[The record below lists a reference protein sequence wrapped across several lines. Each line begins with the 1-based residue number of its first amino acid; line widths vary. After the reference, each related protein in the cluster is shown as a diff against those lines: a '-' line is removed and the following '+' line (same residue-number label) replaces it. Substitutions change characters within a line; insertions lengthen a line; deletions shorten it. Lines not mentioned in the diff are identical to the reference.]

1 MKLTTLQK
9 AIFAL
14 IIANIIWG
22 AAAPIFK
29 WSLESTP
36 PFTLAVLRFGLSTL
50 LVLPF
55 VKGKFKIY
63 PKDFLAVFIIA
74 LTGITINISFF
85 FLGLEF
91 SDSINAP
98 IIASSAPLFIIL
110 FGFLFLK
117 DKLHK
122 KTIIGGLIGLLG
134 VLVIVVIPSI
144 EKGFDTSLLG
154 NVFFILAMFGSVISA
169 ILLKKIIKRYDPITL
184 VFWSFLIGTVGFLPM
199 FFDEIQ
205 RVGFLPIVN
214 SQVIIGILFGAFLSS
229 GVGYYLHT
237 WAIKYM
243 PVEDVGLFVYM
254 DPVVAILVAYPLLGE
269 TPNVHFVIGSVL
281 VFLGIFVAEGR
292 LHYHPFHKLIKK
304 R

>member
-1 MKLTTLQK
+1 MKLTTAQK
-9 AIFAL
+9 AILAL
-14 IIANIIWG
+14 IITNVIWG

-50 LVLPF
+50 IILPF
-55 VKGKFKIY
+55 VKGKLKIR
-63 PKDFLAVFIIA
+63 PKDFFAVLIIA

-85 FLGLEF
+85 FMGLEF

-117 DKLHK
+117 DKLKK
-122 KTIIGGLIGLLG
+122 KTIMGGLIGLLG
-134 VLVIVVIPSI
+134 VLTIVVIPSI
-144 EKGFDTSLLG
+144 EKGIDTSLLG
-154 NVFFILAMFGSVISA
+154 NVFFILAMFGTVVSA
-169 ILLKKIIKRYDPITL
+169 ILIKKIIKRYNPMTL
-184 VFWSFLIGTVGFLPM
+184 VFWSFLIGTIGFLPM
-199 FFDEIQ
+199 FFNEVQ
-205 RVGFLPIVN
+205 QVGFLPVIN
-214 SQVIIGILFGAFLSS
+214 NQVILGVLFGAFLSS
-229 GVGYYLHT
+229 GVGYFLHT

-254 DPVVAILVAYPLLGE
+254 DPVVAVLIAYPLLGE
-269 TPNVHFVIGSVL
+269 TPTIHFIIGSIL

-292 LHYHPFHKLIKK
+292 FPYRPLQKLSRK
-304 R
+304 